1 MAFKLN
7 ITVLK
12 DGEVFPAGTEF
23 HGDNK
28 PAFLTEMVQ
37 QGHAI
42 EIPELVKE
50 EVIVVEDEDKLNKE
64 LEDDDDKEPVV
75 EDDPD
80 VPAVE
85 EETETPTLKKRK

>member
-12 DGEVFPAGTEF
+12 DGEVYPAGTEF

-28 PAFLTEMVQ
+28 PAFLEEMVE
-37 QGHAI
+37 QGHAF

-50 EVIVVEDEDKLNKE
+50 EVIVVEDEDKLVEE
-64 LEDDDDKEPVV
+64 LEGD
-75 EDDPD
+75 EDSSAD
-80 VPAVE
+80 E
-85 EETETPTLKKRK
+85 NETPTLKKRGK

>member
-28 PAFLTEMVQ
+28 PAFLTEMVE

-42 EIPELVKE
+42 EIPELLKE
-50 EVIVVEDEDKLNKE
+50 EVIVVDDEDKLTVE
-64 LEDDDDKEPVV
+64 LEQDESVV
-75 EDDPD
+75 ES
-80 VPAVE
+80 E

>member
-28 PAFLTEMVQ
+28 PAFLADMVE

-50 EVIVVEDEDKLNKE
+50 EVIVDDEDKLIEE
-64 LEDDDDKEPVV
+64 LEHDEPVV

>member
-1 MAFKLN
+1 MAFKLK

-12 DGEVFPAGTEF
+12 DGEVYPAGTEF

-28 PAFLTEMVQ
+28 PAFLTEMVE

-42 EIPELVKE
+42 EIPELLKE
-50 EVIVVEDEDKLNKE
+50 EVIVVEDEDKLIKE
-64 LEDDDDKEPVV
+64 LEEDDKES
-75 EDDPD
+75 
-80 VPAVE
+80 AVE

>member
-28 PAFLTEMVQ
+28 PAFLEEMVE

-42 EIPELVKE
+42 EIPDLVKE
-50 EVIVVEDEDKLNKE
+50 EVVVVDDEDKLIKE
-64 LEDDDDKEPVV
+64 LEDGDDKEPADGDDKEPV
-75 EDDPD
+75 
-80 VPAVE
+80 VE